1 MKNDMHRIFW
11 LLLAGTL
18 SSQAMAID
26 IGAMTIAMA
35 PNEEFIARTVTNNSG
50 SPKVYE
56 VQMEK
61 ISNPTATGTSVTTV
75 PGELLFAPKR
85 FTLHAKRM
93 QNVKLYYKGPADGQ
107 ERYYRITFTESP
119 AAQLDESGQARR
131 RGALEMKLALQ
142 STLVVRPR
150 QVRFQYQLDPARSS
164 ITNTG
169 NTYFE
174 FMVKRG
180 CLQADS
186 EADSKYLLPGETYQN
201 SRIGQ
206 AGNQKLI
213 VYQSRFI
220 RVGKDCWPD

>member
-1 MKNDMHRIFW
+1 MKNDTHRILW

-61 ISNPTATGTSVTTV
+61 ISNPTATGTSVPTV

-119 AAQLDESGQARR
+119 AAQFDESGQARR
-131 RGALEMKLALQ
+131 RGALEMRLALQ

-150 QVRFQYQLDPARSS
+150 QVVFDYQLNEGNQMIINS
-164 ITNTG
+164 G

-174 FMVKRG
+174 FMVKQG
-180 CLQADS
+180 CEQPDS
-186 EADSKYLLPGETYQN
+186 DATSKYLLPGERWHNNSIGKQGNQYMIIYQN
-201 SRIGQ
+201 KFIPIGK
-206 AGNQKLI
+206 ACK
-213 VYQSRFI
+213 
-220 RVGKDCWPD
+220 

>member
-1 MKNDMHRIFW
+1 MVWMRFKA
-11 LLLAGTL
+11 LALIAFSWPTF
-18 SSQAMAID
+18 AID
-26 IGAMTIAMA
+26 IGTATTIMA
-35 PNEEFIARTVTNNSG
+35 PSDDFLAKTVINNNTAT
-50 SPKVYE
+50 KVYE
-56 VQMEK
+56 VKVQK
-61 ISNPTATGTSVTTV
+61 ITNPTASGQAIEM
-75 PGELLFAPKR
+75 PAGELLYSPKR
-85 FTLHAKRM
+85 FVLSAGQQ
-93 QNVKLYYKGPADGQ
+93 QNVKVFYKGLADHQ
-107 ERYYRITFTESP
+107 ERYYWLTFIESP
-119 AAQLDESGQARR
+119 TARLTTR
-131 RGALEMKLALQ
+131 EDSKATGTQEMKLALQ

-201 SRIGQ
+201 PRIGQ

>member
-1 MKNDMHRIFW
+1 MKNDMYRILW
-11 LLLAGTL
+11 LLLASTL
-18 SSQAMAID
+18 TPQTMAID
-26 IGAMTIAMA
+26 IGAMTLAMA
-35 PNEEFIARTVTNNSG
+35 PNEEFIARTVTNTSD

-61 ISNPTATGTSVTTV
+61 ISNPTAVGTSVPTV

-93 QNVKLYYKGPADGQ
+93 QNVKFYYKGPADGQ

-119 AAQLDESGQARR
+119 AAQFDESGQARR

-150 QVRFQYQLDPARSS
+150 QAVFNYQLNVDNQIIINS
-164 ITNTG
+164 G

-174 FMVKRG
+174 FMVKQG
-180 CLQADS
+180 CEQPDS
-186 EADSKYLLPGETYQN
+186 EATSKYLLPGERWHNN
-201 SRIGQ
+201 SIGKQ
-206 AGNQKLI
+206 GNQHLI
-213 VYQSRFI
+213 VFQHKFI
-220 RVGKDCWPD
+220 PIGKTCQ